1 MAKWPWQRDRKPP
14 VTEGTLARQKAE
26 RDLEEHLAQRQEV
39 SEVAS
44 SLRWLR
50 VRNHF
55 SEQIQDLIEEG
66 PRG

>member
-1 MAKWPWQRDRKPP
+1 MGKWPWQRVKEPTI
-14 VTEGTLARQKAE
+14 TEGTLARVQAQ
-26 RDLEEHLAQRQEV
+26 RDLEGHRAQRQEV

-55 SEQIQDLIEEG
+55 SDQIQDLLEEG
-66 PRG
+66 PRR

>member
-1 MAKWPWQRDRKPP
+1 MAKWPWQRRREPP
-14 VTEGTLARQKAE
+14 VTEGTLARVQAE
-26 RDLEEHLAQRQEV
+26 RDLEHHLAQRQEV

-66 PRG
+66 PR